1 MKRSI
6 LISLG
11 ALALAF
17 SSSLTLAQTTPPA
30 QTPPASSSGTMTT
43 DNHAHFHRGH
53 EHRFMRV
60 LHQLNL
66 TADQKTQIHSI
77 FEGARPQM
85 ESLGKSTRENMEQL
99 MSTPPGDAAYSALVE
114 SAKSN
119 AVAHIKLITDT
130 QAQIYAV
137 LTPEQQGKIPAI
149 VAAEKAKREAAKQ
162 KWQAAHEQPAA
173 K

>member
-6 LISLG
+6 QLG
-11 ALALAF
+11 LAALAF
-17 SSSLTLAQTTPPA
+17 AIVSSVALA
-30 QTPPASSSGTMTT
+30 QTPPASSAGTPSPARY
-43 DNHAHFHRGH
+43 HYWH
-53 EHRFMRV
+53 EHPFMRV

-66 TADQKTQIHSI
+66 TDDQKKQIHSI
-77 FEGARPQM
+77 YEGARPQM
-85 ESLGKSTRENMEQL
+85 ESLGKSTRSNMEQL
-99 MSTPPGDAAYSALVE
+99 MTTTPGDATYSALVE

-137 LTPEQQGKIPAI
+137 LTPEQQAKIPAI
-149 VAAEKAKREAAKQ
+149 IAAEKAKREAARQ